1 MKRPVSL
8 WTQIAGTPDQAE
20 PAPAKATTDTA
31 TADLEPA
38 IEQTV
43 VTKPSAE
50 SVRIGDFF
58 VESGRLS
65 VADIEA
71 IVEKQTSGN
80 LRFGDAAIALGL
92 LREDEVKQALSKQYQ
107 YPIASADAAL
117 AGFPIAYAPHTPEA
131 EAIRKIRTQLLLQ
144 LDAGKNQTIAIVSP
158 NSGEGKSYVATSL
171 ALAFAQNGQRTLLI
185 NANLREAQHSGVL
198 DSQRLQ
204 GLSSVLSR
212 RRPLAHCLISTSF
225 AKLCLL
231 DAGPLPPNPAELLLA
246 PALQNIFDDVT
257 DQFDIVILD
266 TPSMNLFPDAQLIA
280 QQVNACVI
288 VARQHR
294 TPIADI
300 RKTKRMIQA
309 AGGTTV
315 GGIYNEY
322 EDAEDSRTT
331 PHWLTRTLR
340 RLRDRLPNAK

>member
-8 WTQIAGTPDQAE
+8 RTLIAGNATQTT
-20 PAPAKATTDTA
+20 PAPEKELTETTTA
-31 TADLEPA
+31 QTEPV
-38 IEQTV
+38 IEPTV
-43 VTKPSAE
+43 SGKPSPD
-50 SVRIGDFF
+50 SIRIGDFF
-58 VESGRLS
+58 VESGRLTS
-65 VADIEA
+65 AD
-71 IVEKQTSGN
+71 VETIIKKQAEGN

-158 NSGEGKSYVATSL
+158 NSDEGKSYVATSL

-198 DSQRLQ
+198 DSQRRQ
-204 GLSSVLSR
+204 GLSSVLSKR
-212 RRPLAHCLISTSF
+212 RALAHCLISTSF
-225 AKLCLL
+225 AKLYLL

-294 TPIADI
+294 TPVADI

-309 AGGTTV
+309 AGGAIV
-315 GGIYNEY
+315 GGIYNEF
-322 EDAEDSRTT
+322 EDPDDGRTA
-331 PHWLTRTLR
+331 PHWLAKQLR
-340 RLRDRLPNAK
+340 RLRERLPYAK